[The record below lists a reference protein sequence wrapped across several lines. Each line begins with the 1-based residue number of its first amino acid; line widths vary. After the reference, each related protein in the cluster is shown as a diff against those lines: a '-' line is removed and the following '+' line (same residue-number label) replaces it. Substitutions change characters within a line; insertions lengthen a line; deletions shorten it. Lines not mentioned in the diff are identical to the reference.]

1 MVKYPPYL
9 FLNYNQVEKS
19 VSTLE
24 QHMFQMYQTQQGV
37 IEGKL
42 QELFASLERAA
53 VSEAELDN
61 FKQSLNMLYT
71 EMQNIE

>member
-1 MVKYPPYL
+1 
-9 FLNYNQVEKS
+9 
-19 VSTLE
+19 
-24 QHMFQMYQTQQGV
+24 MFQMYQTQQGV